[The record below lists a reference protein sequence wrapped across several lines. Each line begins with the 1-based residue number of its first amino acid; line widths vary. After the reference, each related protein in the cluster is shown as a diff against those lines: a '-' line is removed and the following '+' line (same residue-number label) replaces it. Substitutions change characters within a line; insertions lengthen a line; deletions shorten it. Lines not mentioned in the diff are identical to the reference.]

1 MQNNISYI
9 KLFFIL
15 LLAGMAFSSCSE
27 DQDLANSNQ
36 LQGLGIGLQIGKPYE
51 DLQSDATKTVASDNA
66 LNEDVINDL
75 NVFFYDKDGN
85 CVKYKYLNS
94 DLASEKRSLIQ
105 SGDEWQKVL
114 IPGTIYTVY
123 AIANFG
129 SELGSMPQTSL
140 HRTITDIN
148 IYLPYNKDTNNKKVF
163 LMDGKCSWTAPAS
176 GTVIIPMQLKRA
188 ATKVIVNLT
197 FSQNMKDNVTDIT
210 GTWGL
215 KSYATKAEMLDE
227 TTPTDYA
234 LQPFDVSK
242 SIQLTNI
249 DKNGTTSFTTYVF
262 PNNWTDDPVANQT
275 LIKIDLPCTFNGVAY
290 PHNYY
295 TVPIVDNNT
304 TTAPKYTIGRNYI
317 YTVNAVI
324 DKPNSHDENEVPQTF
339 YYGIRPWTTSDDINI
354 GDNTSS
360 KYLEVQPQTVIMKN
374 VDTDKSVTYTSSSNI
389 TVTIERAY
397 FKNKEGN
404 DQDLITFNADGTIKS
419 NPLTIT
425 AAPTTDDLR
434 QGTITLT
441 SKVPTNL
448 GPRFIL
454 IKITNA
460 DGLSKEVLYK
470 QYPLEYIIGIDGSYS
485 YKDDLKDYP
494 YYLQKGKDNG
504 SLYHDD
510 MFECKYYKED
520 NNNKHIYS
528 IYGSNI
534 YGFYAWDRNQG
545 SQNNNQMYAV
555 RITTTDSKYTI
566 DKPTQVKDANGDLI
580 TEGSKANNDVVSPAF
595 MLASQLGTVS
605 VATWSEASDH
615 CKKYVE
621 VGTNGKKYDDWRL
634 PTLAE
639 LSIICAYQKNTN
651 QDVMITVLLG
661 PEYWSAYHAPTTESY
676 YEDVGKGNGSYS
688 QADDEGYYYVGS
700 NNGNY
705 TYSWKNGRYRYTLV
719 STNKGDYKKGT
730 SNAYYFVGQGIGSYE
745 LVYNNGYY
753 KTGYDYNENYNK
765 DNVGNGFT
773 TDSSEKHYI
782 RCIRDIDPSELTE

>member
-374 VDTDKSVTYTSSSNI
+374 VDTDKSVTYTSSSNV
-389 TVTIERAY
+389 TVTIEKAY
-397 FKNKEGN
+397 YYDKN
-404 DQDLITFNADGTIKS
+404 GTS
-419 NPLTIT
+419 VDVS
-425 AAPTTDDLR
+425 TTDYNISTTPAGTTNLR
-434 QGTITLT
+434 QGTIKFH
-441 SKVPTNL
+441 SDIPTNL
-448 GPRFIL
+448 GPRYIL
-454 IKITNA
+454 VKITNT

-470 QYPLEYIIGIDGSYS
+470 QYPLEYITAIQGLYS
-485 YKDDLKDYP
+485 YKD
-494 YYLQKGKDNG
+494 NG
-504 SLYHDD
+504 SGSQVLNSYNGSSTTTGSGNTWADNIFTSKWYSSSNNKIYRYSLNNTSYTGTTNINDHTW
-510 MFECKYYKED
+510 YYDD
-520 NNNKHIYS
+520 NNNPH
-528 IYGSNI
+528 
-534 YGFYAWDRNQG
+534 
-545 SQNNNQMYAV
+545 MYVV
-555 RITTTDSKYTI
+555 RVTSTSSTYII
-566 DKPTQVKDANGDLI
+566 DKPLITDGITDGSDAN
-580 TEGSKANNDVVSPAF
+580 SKVVSPAF
-595 MLASQLGTVS
+595 MIASQLGTVRS
-605 VATWSEASDH
+605 TSWANASDH

-621 VGTNGKKYDDWRL
+621 VASNGKKYADWRL

-639 LSIICAYQKNTN
+639 LAIISGYQSASG
-651 QDVMITVLLG
+651 QDVMTKVLAG
-661 PEYWSAYHAPTTESY
+661 NYYWSSYHPTSSNNYGCYRTTDNKFITTESH
-676 YEDVGKGNGSYS
+676 EGIDGVDKNGPYS
-688 QADDEGYYYVGS
+688 VSWDWWGQPYNYYYGC
-700 NNGNY
+700 
-705 TYSWKNGRYRYTLV
+705 
-719 STNKGDYKKGT
+719 
-730 SNAYYFVGQGIGSYE
+730 
-745 LVYNNGYY
+745 
-753 KTGYDYNENYNK
+753 
-765 DNVGNGFT
+765 
-773 TDSSEKHYI
+773 YI
-782 RCIRDIDPSELTE
+782 RCIRDIDSSELTE